1 MDGRPPPF
9 LLFSLGIYACLP
21 LGKNASTSLE
31 VAGRGERA
39 ACLHFPAVC
48 FALKEGDAPTAVE
61 CELPCG
67 LVEKLQWTSAA
78 TEMHA
83 PGGSW

>member
-9 LLFSLGIYACLP
+9 LLFSFGIYACLP

-48 FALKEGDAPTAVE
+48 FALKEGDARLVLHAVE
-61 CELPCG
+61 CDLS
-67 LVEKLQWTSAA
+67 LVE
-78 TEMHA
+78 
-83 PGGSW
+83 

>member
-1 MDGRPPPF
+1 MQRVSAF
-9 LLFSLGIYACLP
+9 I
-21 LGKNASTSLE
+21 
-31 VAGRGERA
+31 
-39 ACLHFPAVC
+39 FPAAC